1 MSESK
6 DPGFYAKSISKEYRK
21 NAFHSDTY
29 LSAEN
34 KKAVESFINSWKAR
48 SGIKD
53 KRIAK
58 YYANFRMILKLADKG
73 FNLEDASE
81 KHLEELVCKI
91 NESSYSEWTKTDLRS
106 ILKRYYSF
114 KNDGVAPSK
123 VKWIKTANPKPR
135 HKTAE
140 ELISKEERDKLVDAC
155 QNERDRAFIMLLWEA
170 GVRAGEMRALRVN
183 SISFDNDGM
192 WVDLPEVQGL
202 TKTGGRRILTIET
215 EPYMKNWLNVH
226 PGKED
231 PTNPLWVK
239 VERYVGKVKPM
250 AYDNMRMM
258 VAKKTKTA
266 KLKGDKYN
274 LHNFRHSS
282 ASEKASA
289 GWNKP
294 QMDSYFGW
302 EPSSNQASTYIHLQ
316 EKDMVSAVRKLHGLP
331 TAEEEKK
338 KEKLKCQRCGRLND
352 ANARFCNQCQV
363 PLTLKDAIELSEK
376 RENVNGA
383 FDEMMEDPKFRKMF
397 VKKLVETGKAE
408 EILRALGD

>member
-6 DPGFYAKSISKEYRK
+6 ETGFYAKSVSGEYRK
-21 NAFHSDTY
+21 NAFYNDTHI
-29 LSAEN
+29 SPEN
-34 KKAVESFINSWKAR
+34 KKVVESFINSWKAR

-58 YYANFRMILKLADKG
+58 YYANFRMVLKLADKNFSFEG
-73 FNLEDASE
+73 ASE
-81 KHLEELVCKI
+81 KHIEELVCKI
-91 NESSYSEWTKTDLRS
+91 NESRYSEWTKTDLRS

-114 KNDGVAPSK
+114 NNDGVAPAK
-123 VKWIKTANPKPR
+123 VKWIRTANPKPR

-140 ELISKEERDKLVDAC
+140 ELISKDERDKLVDAC

-170 GVRAGEMRALRVN
+170 GFRAGEMRALRVN

-192 WVDLPEVQGL
+192 WVDLPEVPGL

-231 PTNPLWVK
+231 QTNPLWVK
-239 VERYVGKVKPM
+239 VERYVGKVRPM

-258 VAKKTKTA
+258 VAKKTKIA

-282 ASEKASA
+282 ASEKAAA

-302 EPSSNQASTYIHLQ
+302 EPSSNTASTYIHLQ

-352 ANARFCNQCQV
+352 ASARFCNQCQI
-363 PLTLKDAIELSEK
+363 PLTLKVAIEAGEK
-376 RENVNGA
+376 RKKVDDIL
-383 FDEMMEDPKFRKMF
+383 DELMEDPVFRKQF
-397 VKKLVETGKAE
+397 AKKVIEIGKAE
-408 EILRALGD
+408 KAVDVL